1 MGLGPSKEKIRK
13 ILEHSITN
21 SNISEQKNLKI
32 EYKFIYAESAEA
44 EDNPSAQMKG
54 GENTGGGE
62 NESFIF
68 SQEVTQVLDNPKLDV
83 KNLNKFPYN
92 SVGTISVKF
101 PVSDAEF
108 VYTCFLI
115 DTNVVV
121 TLASNLESNSKG
133 GKAKSI
139 TTSFS
144 KEPIKW
150 ENIHIQGEETKGK
163 GKKDKDKDKGKNETL
178 DNVSSKL
185 AVILFDD
192 NVGKEWLGVEGG
204 KKEDFEGRD
213 IFAVFSFKDQGKQT
227 TTTDGEE
234 NTPKS
239 SSGQQKFREIFIS
252 NVNPFL
258 NAAQQKGQ
266 NDDENESNVNLEE
279 LIKQSPGSPLYYKD
293 YNNGAYVIAI
303 INDSFEFQY
312 LDKKTM
318 IFLATMVN
326 QGKLLRKKVNKGI
339 DEDNI
344 VQLDLQRNDFGP
356 LDIKYLTDFDLKNL
370 RILDL
375 SSNSIKPQGAFYL
388 SQGKYPALES
398 LNLNFNEIGDEGLS
412 HIANGFFN
420 KLTSLFLFHN
430 NISHVGISNLCKADF
445 IRNLMILSLSE
456 NPNITDD
463 GVRIIKEA
471 KNWTRLNTL
480 NLNATGLTDAAVNYL
495 TNSSMPKL
503 RKLSLIG
510 NKFTNGIEPSISALK
525 LNRVKV
531 EYLSQE
537 EKKKRAKKKK
547 QQQNNSEQQTLNSN
561 TN

>member
-54 GENTGGGE
+54 GENAGGGE

-258 NAAQQKGQ
+258 NAAQQKSQ

-388 SQGKYPALES
+388 SQGKFSSLES
-398 LNLNFNEIGDEGLS
+398 LNLNFNEIGDEGLN
-412 HIANGFFN
+412 HIANGFFS
-420 KLTSLFLFHN
+420 KLNSLYLFHD
-430 NISHVGISNLCKADF
+430 NISAEGIKYLVKAEFVNNL
-445 IRNLMILSLSE
+445 IILSLSE
-456 NPNITDD
+456 NPNIGDT
-463 GVRIIKEA
+463 GVRHMKEH
-471 KNWTRLNTL
+471 KGWSKLSIL
-480 NLNATGLTDAAVNYL
+480 NLNYTGLTDVALDYL
-495 TNSSMPKL
+495 GKSSMPKL
-503 RKLSLIG
+503 KKLNIQG
-510 NKFTNGIEPSISALK
+510 NKFTDVGKASINALRM
-525 LNRVKV
+525 NHIHVSYRT
-531 EYLSQE
+531 EAERQR
-537 EKKKRAKKKK
+537 EKAEKEKNMKKNK
-547 QQQNNSEQQTLNSN
+547 NN
-561 TN
+561 